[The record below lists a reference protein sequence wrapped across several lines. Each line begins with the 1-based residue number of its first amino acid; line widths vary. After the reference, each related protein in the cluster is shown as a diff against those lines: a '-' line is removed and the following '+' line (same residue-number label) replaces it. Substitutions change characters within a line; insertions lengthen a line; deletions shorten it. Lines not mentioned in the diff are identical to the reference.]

1 MIGQIVRRARIR
13 CVEAV
18 VGDGAPKLGREG
30 KQDFLPSQ
38 SDPPSVPSV
47 SYLMLVIATLN
58 VLFNELIDADKHVVF
73 NPEESLINI
82 EPGKA
87 HPVPS
92 RPGKLYVH
100 RLPLPRSHQMRFG

>member
-18 VGDGAPKLGREG
+18 IGDGAPKLGREG

-38 SDPPSVPSV
+38 SGSPSVPSV
-47 SYLMLVIATLN
+47 SYLTLVIATLN

-92 RPGKLYVH
+92 
-100 RLPLPRSHQMRFG
+100 

>member
-18 VGDGAPKLGREG
+18 IRNGAPKLGREG

-47 SYLMLVIATLN
+47 SYLALVIATLN

-100 RLPLPRSHQMRFG
+100 RLPLPRSHQMHFG